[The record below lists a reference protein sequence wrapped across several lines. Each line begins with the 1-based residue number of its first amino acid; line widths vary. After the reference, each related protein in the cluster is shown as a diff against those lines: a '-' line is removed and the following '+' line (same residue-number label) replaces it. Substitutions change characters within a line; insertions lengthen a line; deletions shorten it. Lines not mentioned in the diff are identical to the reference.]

1 MFVLFFLPG
10 VGGEEPSSD
19 ADDDD
24 MPGELRPRE
33 GKERACEIASRVLT
47 SSSACRFGDRRIDIG
62 WDDGAPRIL
71 QLTRVQQRRTSE
83 KIEPSPEPSGT
94 AGCGCR

>member
-10 VGGEEPSSD
+10 VGGEVPSSDD

-24 MPGELRPRE
+24 IPGELRPRE

-47 SSSACRFGDRRIDIG
+47 SSSACRFGDRRIDMG
-62 WDDGAPRIL
+62 WDDNAARIL
-71 QLTRVQQRRTSE
+71 VQQL
-83 KIEPSPEPSGT
+83 P
-94 AGCGCR
+94 